1 MLLPCWKINGAKTN
15 TTNAQRKNAISKICT
30 SFDKYLTALCIIT
43 KNKPD
48 IIMKHIAIN
57 GFGMLLVKFLI
68 FLIEGKGKPKCLK
81 NFFPYNLFI

>member
-1 MLLPCWKINGAKTN
+1 
-15 TTNAQRKNAISKICT
+15 
-30 SFDKYLTALCIIT
+30 LTALCIIT

-48 IIMKHIAIN
+48 IIIKHIAIN